1 MKWNTGKK
9 DAFREVISGTSRRLE
24 RYFLFTAQVLFLEKP
39 RGLDF
44 TMRDT
49 GLFNRSEGRY
59 HGYSKTNEKH
69 LRDIFGRL
77 DYSTE
82 RKLLDVGCGKGVVL
96 KEASRFPFGKVAGIE
111 LQPELV
117 RIARRN
123 LNRLRLTDR
132 VSCIQ
137 ADAISFD
144 GYGDYNVYFFFN
156 PFSEEV
162 MEKVMDRI
170 LESRGGRWQDAVFIY
185 HNPRYLRILEE
196 RLPGAEKSMLYDR
209 CKGYET
215 CILQAQGR

>member
-9 DAFREVISGTSRRLE
+9 DTFREVISGTSRRLE

-209 CKGYET
+209 RKGYET
-215 CILQAQGR
+215 CILQPQGR